1 MKHLIAV
8 TAAALLLTSLEARAV
23 DPSEV
28 KAVYSKK
35 CSKCHGLDGKGKTK
49 MGRKLGAKDYTDQ
62 KVQDSMDDQKMF
74 AAIKDG
80 LKVKGKRKMKAEK
93 DLADVQVKALIA
105 YMRAFAK
112 K

>member
-1 MKHLIAV
+1 MKHLVAV
-8 TAAALLLTSLEARAV
+8 TAAALLVATLQARTA

-28 KAVYSKK
+28 KAVYGKK
-35 CSKCHGLDGKGKTK
+35 CANCHGPDGKGKTK

-62 KVQDSMDDQKMF
+62 KVKDSLNDAKMF
-74 AAIKDG
+74 TAIKDG

-93 DLADVQVKALIA
+93 DLTDAQVRALIA
-105 YMRAFAK
+105 YMKSFAK